1 MAKSIELEI
10 AGVAELEPEP
20 VAELE
25 LEPVSGSDYLKA
37 LPEYL

>member
-1 MAKSIELEI
+1 MAKAIELEI